1 MWLTGWQYRKRIT
14 IQGQSGAGSGYQVLL
29 KVGES
34 SGASGYDFH
43 VEGHSAKFPSD
54 KNDSGDLRF
63 TSSDEITLLPI
74 WVEKVEGTS
83 PNRVAYVW
91 IKISDNLDNN
101 VDIYCYYGNIDA
113 SNVSNVNNTFIRVID
128 GLVGSWHFD
137 EGSGNTVYDTSGN
150 NNDGTIHEAS
160 WVDGKFGKALNFD
173 GSNDYVEVP
182 DSPSLDITDEI
193 TIETWIKPATAQG
206 SGNCKYPVCKSYS
219 YILSYDHF
227 LEEWKGTLALY
238 DGTDWRIPST
248 GVSISHGVW
257 HHFVGVYSPPYEII
271 YLDGTE
277 KLNENIGSFSI
288 NTSTNNLW
296 FGAHVDKSEF
306 YDGVIDEIRIYN
318 RALNSNEILDLYNN
332 YGYTTPNY
340 PGKVLVRKRVDPEPS
355 FSSATSEEESK
366 TASSITASN
375 HFKFKLM
382 SGDIDFDAH
391 TFKICLMQSGF
402 TFDKD
407 NHATWSDVSSYE
419 LPTGNGYT
427 QGGKTLQNVQV
438 QEDDVNDRCVVSWD
452 DIGWQASGGDLVT
465 PGAIVYDDDTS
476 DDTVVMYI
484 EFDNGNDV
492 TIKDGMALYI
502 ENIKIIIS

>member
-43 VEGHSAKFPSD
+43 VEGHSAIFPSG

-63 TSSDEITLLPI
+63 TSSDGITLLPI
-74 WVEKVEGTS
+74 WVEAVEGTS

-91 IKISDNLDNN
+91 VKVSDNLDSN
-101 VDIYCYYGNIDA
+101 VDIYCYYGNNSA
-113 SNVSNVNNTFIRVID
+113 SNVSNGDDTFDFFDDFEGTALDSDKWDSIQVDGSGGSHSVSNSELTVIQLKSAVGNYKVYSKSNYLNKFLELKLKFPNFGTTD
-128 GLVGSWHFD
+128 GEYQGAGFD
-137 EGSGNTVYDTSGN
+137 EYNTIFQNHVVAAAWD
-150 NNDGTIHEAS
+150 
-160 WVDGKFGKALNFD
+160 
-173 GSNDYVEVP
+173 SNDTHTKWYRCA
-182 DSPSLDITDEI
+182 SGGSLSNCSISVDPTNYHIFGLWWISSSSSKFYADRNFECEI
-193 TIETWIKPATAQG
+193 TTNIPTINLPIAFHTRVWTSSATADA
-206 SGNCKYPVCKSYS
+206 KVVC
-219 YILSYDHF
+219 
-227 LEEWKGTLALY
+227 
-238 DGTDWRIPST
+238 DWVRI
-248 GVSISHGVW
+248 
-257 HHFVGVYSPPYEII
+257 
-271 YLDGTE
+271 
-277 KLNENIGSFSI
+277 
-288 NTSTNNLW
+288 
-296 FGAHVDKSEF
+296 
-306 YDGVIDEIRIYN
+306 
-318 RALNSNEILDLYNN
+318 
-332 YGYTTPNY
+332 
-340 PGKVLVRKRVDPEPS
+340 RKRVDPEPS